1 MRVDVPRPQPTAP
14 WPWQCQM
21 CWRTRKR
28 TRPSGWRRSYSR
40 SISIS
45 ISRARSTFQWH
56 AKPHKMS
63 PPHLRTSYFI
73 TLTRIRGV
81 SLPPPPPIPIC
92 PAHFSAQS
100 CSANFSHIFAPF
112 FFIRYLMECRGIFGQ
127 GQFPVET
134 NSCDLGIYNT
144 NNQNFWDAIMF

>member
-1 MRVDVPRPQPTAP
+1 VDVPRPQPTAP

-63 PPHLRTSYFI
+63 SPHLRTSYFI

-81 SLPPPPPIPIC
+81 SLHPPPSHTDLPRPLFSPVMLC
-92 PAHFSAQS
+92 EFFAHFCPFLFYSIPHGMQG
-100 CSANFSHIFAPF
+100 HIWPRA
-112 FFIRYLMECRGIFGQ
+112 ISSRNQLM
-127 GQFPVET
+127 
-134 NSCDLGIYNT
+134 
-144 NNQNFWDAIMF
+144 